1 MKNSA
6 FRRLWTA
13 QFLSSLGDW
22 LIVGILIPVVL
33 QMSDGSS
40 MAVAGIMAA
49 KLVPALLF
57 AALADAVAKR
67 FNQRAIMLCSDLA
80 RMLLVLVLLLSN
92 SLLAI
97 YIALF
102 LMETASQFYWPARN
116 VMTADIVEKDSRVR
130 ANGFMYGSQRIAMVM
145 GLVMAAAIVRG
156 FEQAVMRVIELD
168 ITNIAQMIF
177 DWSPLIVQSGIGH
190 AVNVLIFAFSAALL
204 LFVRRSSAPSSE
216 RLPPLSIRRLARDAI
231 APFRF
236 LRTKP
241 QLRTLLI
248 ALSVA
253 LVGGGAAIP
262 VGLSYIASLKGSIPL
277 ADSLYVIYALSASR
291 QIFML
296 ALATIGVAIGAAI
309 MPRLT
314 TRLDAALLLPAFLAI
329 FAAGML
335 GFAFNEQY
343 FIAGIYAVAG
353 GLCAAGV
360 VLSGLNCIVRSVGED
375 MRARVFAATESVL
388 RVSMLTSV
396 VIMTPI
402 SDAISGYLRRGL
414 GRVGIDEF
422 LYLPL
427 TGPRITM
434 AISAIVVGLAAA
446 FAFKA
451 IYWNKR
457 NE

>member
-1 MKNSA
+1 
-6 FRRLWTA
+6 
-13 QFLSSLGDW
+13 
-22 LIVGILIPVVL
+22 
-33 QMSDGSS
+33 
-40 MAVAGIMAA
+40 
-49 KLVPALLF
+49 
-57 AALADAVAKR
+57 
-67 FNQRAIMLCSDLA
+67 
-80 RMLLVLVLLLSN
+80 
-92 SLLAI
+92 
-97 YIALF
+97 
-102 LMETASQFYWPARN
+102 
-116 VMTADIVEKDSRVR
+116 
-130 ANGFMYGSQRIAMVM
+130 
-145 GLVMAAAIVRG
+145 
-156 FEQAVMRVIELD
+156 
-168 ITNIAQMIF
+168 
-177 DWSPLIVQSGIGH
+177 
-190 AVNVLIFAFSAALL
+190 
-204 LFVRRSSAPSSE
+204 
-216 RLPPLSIRRLARDAI
+216 
-231 APFRF
+231 
-236 LRTKP
+236 
-241 QLRTLLI
+241 
-248 ALSVA
+248 
-253 LVGGGAAIP
+253 
-262 VGLSYIASLKGSIPL
+262 KGSIPL